1 MFRRANRYELERRDM
16 GKTQRSNETEVCWVK
31 RLCRYRGRFIRYQ
44 IREGFWLLP
53 VTVNEHSKM
62 TLNGLFNGWWFTVND
77 ISVFIIWCLSYFDI
91 KENAIDQMDPAQ
103 IKKFAQDLQKQTD
116 TVIFCIEHHHDY
128 FIIIKE
134 FITP

>member
-1 MFRRANRYELERRDM
+1 
-16 GKTQRSNETEVCWVK
+16 
-31 RLCRYRGRFIRYQ
+31 
-44 IREGFWLLP
+44 
-53 VTVNEHSKM
+53 M

-77 ISVFIIWCLSYFDI
+77 IIVFIIWCLSYFDI

-128 FIIIKE
+128 FIIMKP
-134 FITP
+134 FISQKGVLF